1 MNTVQL
7 ECFMEVCTCLN
18 FSRAAENLRMTQPAV
33 SHQINSLEAELGTK
47 LFNRTSKSVELTR
60 DGIRFMGPAS
70 DALKILRNAKARIS
84 EKKRF
89 RSAAARRYL
98 PGYSDVRRFAA
109 RAPAHCRGTAFVQAG
124 CEDCA
129 VHADKCACRK

>member
-84 EKKRF
+84 EKAFPKCC
-89 RSAAARRYL
+89 RSALPAGIFRCAA
-98 PGYSDVRRFAA
+98 FC
-109 RAPAHCRGTAFVQAG
+109 RACSGALQRNCLCAG
-124 CEDCA
+124 
-129 VHADKCACRK
+129 RL